1 MNSDEK
7 EGKAALP
14 QFKKFV
20 SEAEVEERKRKRQE
34 EWEKVRQP
42 HQPVEAPPEEPVDN
56 RCLFDR
62 LQEQKNLKQEE
73 FDKEHMLKNQ
83 VRGLDDDEANFL
95 ETVSRRQE
103 EIVRER
109 EEEEEKVI
117 AEYRNSRAN
126 QVVSDKIAA
135 PARPATSVDQKPKN
149 TQLQLL
155 SGAVRRKRTSGAS
168 DETANAKE
176 AKLEENA
183 NEQKVDKS
191 VTASSDIKDP
201 SVDTSQNSSSEDE
214 TPSNG
219 VAKVVAIL
227 PGIGG
232 VYTDS
237 DETDSSSDSEIDTDF
252 FKRPKTVQ
260 EIHPH

>member
-1 MNSDEK
+1 MEPK
-7 EGKAALP
+7 ESNTGKSVLP
-14 QFKKFV
+14 EFKKFV
-20 SEAEVEERKRKRQE
+20 SEGEVEERKRKRQE

-56 RCLFDR
+56 RSLYDR
-62 LQEQKNLKQEE
+62 LQEQKNMKQEE

-117 AEYRNSRAN
+117 AEYRNSIAN
-126 QVVSDKIAA
+126 QVVSDRIAA
-135 PARPATSVDQKPKN
+135 PSKPVSSVSTDQKPKS

-155 SGAVRRKRTSGAS
+155 SGAVRRKRTNSAS
-168 DETANAKE
+168 DETDNAKE
-176 AKLEENA
+176 AKL
-183 NEQKVDKS
+183 DKS
-191 VTASSDIKDP
+191 VKESSDAKDGAVDP
-201 SVDTSQNSSSEDE
+201 SQNDPTAE
-214 TPSNG
+214 TSNG

-227 PGIGG
+227 PGIGF
-232 VYTDS
+232 YTDS
-237 DETDSSSDSEIDTDF
+237 DDTDSSSDSEIETDF
-252 FKRPKTVQ
+252 FKRARTQ
-260 EIHPH
+260 EVHPH